1 MTGEVVSGEVMRK
14 GVQDYLAGLSGNLYR
29 IGSTER
35 QPLGPASYRVETDNG
50 MHKVMIHAIMLDT
63 LSFTAKEDY
72 GLLLTKN
79 DNVKL
84 EISEGEKVVK
94 EIDADKIDID
104 GIPIKAGQTLR
115 FVRKGSGYI
124 GSYSF
129 FMNEMPELELNY
141 VNKTPEKA
149 GTGPVDPSKMGW
161 DSFI

>member
-1 MTGEVVSGEVMRK
+1 MRK
-14 GVQDYLAGLSGNLYR
+14 GVQDYLSDLSGNFSL

-35 QPLGPASYRVETDNG
+35 QPLGPASSRVKTDNG
-50 MHKVMIHAIMLDT
+50 MLKVMIYAIMLDT

-124 GSYSF
+124 GRYPF
-129 FMNEMPELELNY
+129 FMNRVPEMDLEY
-141 VNKTPEKA
+141 KTPEKA
-149 GTGPVDPSKMGW
+149 GTGPVDHSKMEW
-161 DSFI
+161 ESFI